1 MLRNSPKGA
10 FKIIALNFGPCDPE
24 IVIIMGVMI
33 ADVLSTIC
41 TPETAGLFH
50 VMSLNPYMSPLG
62 EG

>member
-24 IVIIMGVMI
+24 IVIIMGVVI

-50 VMSLNPYMSPLG
+50 VMSLILT
-62 EG
+62 